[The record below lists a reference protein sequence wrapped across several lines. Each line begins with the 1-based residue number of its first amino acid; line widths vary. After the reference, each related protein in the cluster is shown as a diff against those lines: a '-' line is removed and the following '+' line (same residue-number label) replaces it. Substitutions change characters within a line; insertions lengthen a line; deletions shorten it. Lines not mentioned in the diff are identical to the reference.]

1 MMFQST
7 PEMEQRFSKFA
18 GRVEALC
25 SSLEPLAEK
34 EDIQSLIAL
43 RENFLRKTS
52 DFFREERKL
61 NIGVIGQVK
70 AGKSTFLNT
79 LLFDGATILPKAPT
93 PKTAT
98 LTKIEY
104 APENRILIEYY
115 TPEEWNNIGEDA
127 QIDDDGEIYRS
138 ARELI
143 RLAEKNGLDPLPY
156 LQKGSESIPCASYE
170 DLSQRLNDY
179 VGENGLYTPLVKCV
193 TLEMDREEL
202 RDLSIVD
209 TPGLNDPIQS
219 RTQKT
224 TEFIQLCDVVFFLSK
239 ASHFLDQSDV
249 DLLRQQLPRKGVRR
263 MVVVGSR
270 FDNAMQDILR
280 LAPQKNDPFQKD
292 FKKKEKTNNLPEAR
306 KMGRETLEKGVA
318 KQKEAA
324 QTDGSNQ
331 IFLDSIG
338 PIPISSIAE
347 NIARNGGPQNS
358 EEENIYQ
365 SFLPFLH
372 GADPI
377 EEMAAVGNFAEVRA
391 VYDQVV
397 QEKEGILLEKSG
409 VFVPT
414 ALQELQ
420 SLLAQMLDRM
430 KSRLSMLERNDR
442 AQLEKQRLSMER
454 QINAIRADIAEAFG
468 ATLEALRRE
477 KANAIRELRKMSAE
491 ASALEERTGTETKTG
506 SRTYYKHNFLCFHWG
521 QETSYYTYESSYT
534 YLAASDALEQINAF
548 GKNASNRIEESF
560 QAATDTKALRRR
572 LLNAVIENCNTGGE
586 GYDASFVRLVVQKSL
601 DDILFP
607 QVNIDVSAPMDA
619 INKQFSGQVRSSDDQ
634 EKLRSLLRTTVD
646 SVYKMIE
653 EQVNASSNAFEG
665 GLLEI
670 RTNLADTLLEKINL
684 EFTQLEQ
691 QCSEKEKTAQRMRAY
706 IAALEQ
712 ERTKFA

>member
-224 TEFIQLCDVVFFLSK
+224 TEFIELCDVVFFLSK
-239 ASHFLDQSDV
+239 AGHFLDQSDV

-280 LAPQKNDPFQKD
+280 LAPQKTDPFQMD

-365 SFLPFLH
+365 SFLPYLH

-391 VYDQVV
+391 VYDRVV

-430 KSRLSMLERNDR
+430 KSRLAMLERNDR
-442 AQLEKQRLSMER
+442 AQLEEQRLSMER

-491 ASALEERTGTETKTG
+491 ASVLEERTGTETKTG
-506 SRTYYKHNFLCFHWG
+506 STTSYKHHFLFWSWG
-521 QETSYYTYESSYT
+521 EETSYYTYESTYS

-586 GYDASFVRLVVQKSL
+586 DYDASFVRLVVQKSL